1 MATASIPSA
10 LNSILLKIE
19 SASAELDISCTRML
33 QECDLIRTSS
43 LMFVF
48 DQISDSL
55 EHRTLDSVSLE
66 EALIYLRDARLCEVL
81 LGLLRRWPWADMSQ
95 NRGIM
100 FMALTLLP
108 RLLCSL
114 FCVLHVAKKVSRNH
128 QQAAYAELSRRCV
141 PQCAPTRTGCAGKLA
156 WSVKGVAGT

>member
-19 SASAELDISCTRML
+19 SVSAELDIGCTRML
-33 QECDLIRTSS
+33 QESDFIKASS

-48 DQISDSL
+48 DEISDSL
-55 EHRTLDSVSLE
+55 QLRTLESVSLE
-66 EALIYLRDARLCEVL
+66 EALIHLRDARLCEVL
-81 LGLLRRWPWADMSQ
+81 LSLLRRLPWADMSQ
-95 NRGIM
+95 NRGVLCLG
-100 FMALTLLP
+100 LTLLP

-128 QQAAYAELSRRCV
+128 QAAAYAEMSRRCV
-141 PQCAPTRTGCAGKLA
+141 PQYAPTRTGCAGKPPCQ
-156 WSVKGVAGT
+156 